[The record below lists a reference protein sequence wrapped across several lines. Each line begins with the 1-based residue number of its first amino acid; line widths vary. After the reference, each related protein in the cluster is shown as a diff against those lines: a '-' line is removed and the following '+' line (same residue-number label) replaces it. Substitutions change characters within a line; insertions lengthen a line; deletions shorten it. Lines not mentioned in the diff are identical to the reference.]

1 MMSVDANFWKDCPL
15 VEVIPGKVS
24 GRPILKDTRV
34 PADTIAEAADLDMSP
49 EEIASD
55 YRLKLDDV
63 KQVLAYYASH
73 TKPALVP

>member
-1 MMSVDANFWKDCPL
+1 MDASFWKDCQL
-15 VEVIPGKVS
+15 VEVVPGKVS
-24 GRPILKDTRV
+24 GRPVLKNTRV
-34 PADTIAEAADLDMSP
+34 PVDTIAEAAELEMTP

-63 KQVLAYYASH
+63 KQVLAYYSSH